1 VVFNFLGSD
10 VIAAVYFLHC
20 RHRCRNNVA
29 LDLSGLLLLLQRPL
43 FFAKHLL
50 GVGNYIVVLVA
61 SELLVLIEVVVVA
74 LIGVKLDEPLIG
86 VVYLVSLYPY
96 FIKSCADRALSTC
109 RAPLAYRG
117 SACTSTFLVPTN
129 WLRNPFA
136 EALSRVSSLAMAA
149 ACSAASIAFAGVLFP
164 CGCRGALGCRG
175 SHFSLALWFERS
187 CTLSSLCTC
196 RLRHYD

>member
-10 VIAAVYFLHC
+10 VIAAVYCLHC

-86 VVYLVSLYPY
+86 VVYLVSL
-96 FIKSCADRALSTC
+96 
-109 RAPLAYRG
+109 
-117 SACTSTFLVPTN
+117 
-129 WLRNPFA
+129 
-136 EALSRVSSLAMAA
+136 
-149 ACSAASIAFAGVLFP
+149 
-164 CGCRGALGCRG
+164 
-175 SHFSLALWFERS
+175 
-187 CTLSSLCTC
+187 
-196 RLRHYD
+196 